1 MPAVREGARRV
12 HMVGIGGVGMSGI
25 AELLVN
31 LGYDV
36 SGSDLTESSA
46 LDRLRAAG
54 AHVTVGHDAGYV
66 GRPDMVVVSSAVPA
80 DNPELAEAAR
90 RAIPVVSRGAMLA
103 EVAGLRRAIAVIGS
117 HGKTTTT
124 SMVAVILVAC
134 GVDPTAIIGGRV
146 GAFGSNARLGRGPFI
161 VVEADES
168 DRSFLHLSPEIAVLT
183 NIDDEHLEAYAGMD
197 DLEQAFA
204 VFASRVPPHGCLVAC
219 ADDERLRRLTRAAT
233 SPVMTYGIDEPTASV
248 RAYDVT
254 LGATGSRCCVSVNTD
269 TARADIELDLRIP
282 GRHNVLNA
290 LAAVAV
296 GTQIGAD
303 TSVMRDALARFAGV
317 DRRFEV
323 HGEVDG
329 IRVIDDYGHHPTEI
343 TAVLETARLGNP
355 RRVVLVFQPHRYTRT
370 RRLLNRFGPA
380 LALADTLILTD
391 VYAAGEAPV
400 PGATAAA
407 IAASVAATSPIPIR
421 RVASLDEAVETVVS
435 IARRGDVIVTLG
447 AGSVGQIASRIIEL
461 LKGRE
466 S

>member
-1 MPAVREGARRV
+1 
-12 HMVGIGGVGMSGI
+12 MVGIGGVGMSGI
-25 AELLVN
+25 AELLVT

-36 SGSDLTESSA
+36 SGSDMSESMA
-46 LDRLRAAG
+46 MDRLRAVG
-54 AHVTVGHDAGYV
+54 AHVMVGHDARHV
-66 GRPDMVVVSSAVPA
+66 GRPDVVVVSSAVPG

-90 RAIPVVSRGAMLA
+90 LAIPVVSRGAMLA
-103 EVAGLRRAIAVIGS
+103 ELAGLKRAIAVVGS

-124 SMVAVILVAC
+124 SMVAVVLEAC

-146 GAFGSNARLGRGPFI
+146 SAFGSNARLGRGPFI

-204 VFASRVPPHGCLVAC
+204 AFASRVPPHGCLVAC

-233 SPVMTYGIDEPTASV
+233 RPVLTYGIDEPSASV

-254 LGATGSRCCVSVNTD
+254 LRATGSRCCVSVTTD
-269 TARADIELDLRIP
+269 DAREELVLDLRIP

-296 GTQIGAD
+296 GMQVGAD
-303 TSVMRDALARFAGV
+303 PSVMRDALARFAGA

-329 IRVIDDYGHHPTEI
+329 IRVVDDYGHHPTEI
-343 TAVLETARLGNP
+343 AAVLETARLGNP
-355 RRVVLVFQPHRYTRT
+355 GRVIVVFQPHRYTRT
-370 RRLLNRFGPA
+370 QRLLDRFGPA
-380 LALADTLILTD
+380 LALADALILTD
-391 VYAAGEAPV
+391 VYAAGEAPL

-421 RVASLDEAVETVVS
+421 RVASLDEAVATVVS
-435 IARRGDVIVTLG
+435 VARRGDVIVTLG
-447 AGSVGQIASRIIEL
+447 AGSIGRIAPRIVES

>member
-1 MPAVREGARRV
+1 
-12 HMVGIGGVGMSGI
+12 MVGIGGVGMSGI
-25 AELLVN
+25 AELLVT

-36 SGSDLTESSA
+36 SGSDMSESMA
-46 LDRLRAAG
+46 MDRLRAVG
-54 AHVTVGHDAGYV
+54 AHVTVGHDARHV
-66 GRPDMVVVSSAVPA
+66 GRPDVVVVSSAVPG

-90 RAIPVVSRGAMLA
+90 LAIPVVSRGAMLA
-103 EVAGLRRAIAVIGS
+103 ELAGLKRAIAVVGS

-124 SMVAVILVAC
+124 SMVTVVLEAC

-146 GAFGSNARLGRGPFI
+146 SAFGSNARLGRGPFI

-197 DLEQAFA
+197 GLEQAFA
-204 VFASRVPPHGCLVAC
+204 AFASRVPPHGCLVAC
-219 ADDERLRRLTRAAT
+219 ADDERLRRLTRAST
-233 SPVMTYGIDEPTASV
+233 RPVLTYGIDEPSASV

-254 LGATGSRCCVSVNTD
+254 LRATGSRCCVSVTTD
-269 TARADIELDLRIP
+269 DAREELVLDLRIP

-296 GTQIGAD
+296 GMQVGAD
-303 TSVMRDALARFAGV
+303 PSVMRDALARFAGA

-329 IRVIDDYGHHPTEI
+329 IRVVDDYGHHPTEI
-343 TAVLETARLGNP
+343 AAVLETARLGNP
-355 RRVVLVFQPHRYTRT
+355 GRVIVVFQPHRYTRT
-370 RRLLNRFGPA
+370 QRLLDRFGPA
-380 LALADTLILTD
+380 LALADALILTD
-391 VYAAGEAPV
+391 VYAAGEAPL

-421 RVASLDEAVETVVS
+421 RVASLDEAVATVVS
-435 IARRGDVIVTLG
+435 VARRGDVIVTLG
-447 AGSVGQIASRIIEL
+447 AGSIGRIAPRIVES